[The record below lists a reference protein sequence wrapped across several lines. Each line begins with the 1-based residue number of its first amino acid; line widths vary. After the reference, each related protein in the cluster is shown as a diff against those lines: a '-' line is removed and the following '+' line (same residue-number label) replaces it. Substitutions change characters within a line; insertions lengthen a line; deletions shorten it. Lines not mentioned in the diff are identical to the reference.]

1 METKVLRKGDLLS
14 HLLLAILE
22 IETLMK
28 LIVPKNPSTF
38 QNCWNLCGI
47 KQIQPFQTWIRA
59 ASPMA
64 VRLIETH
71 GFPVTPHRGQ
81 ALSH

>member
-1 METKVLRKGDLLS
+1 METKVLKKGDLLS

-38 QNCWNLCGI
+38 QNCLDPCGFTNGC
-47 KQIQPFQTWIRA
+47 P
-59 ASPMA
+59 PMA
-64 VRLIETH
+64 QTH
-71 GFPVTPHRGQ
+71 GFPVTRNHRGQ
-81 ALSH
+81 ALRSGQ

>member
-1 METKVLRKGDLLS
+1 METKVLKKGDLLS

-38 QNCWNLCGI
+38 QNFCGFST
-47 KQIQPFQTWIRA
+47 FQTWIRA